1 MVIAI
6 FLFAMLALAAA
17 SAGQR
22 QQYKLKN
29 EERESCISRARIQR
43 LERLGFL
50 WTTPPRKGRAAFVG
64 WKTRFQQLWEY
75 RLENG
80 DTLIPQK
87 YLGNPALGKWVQ

>member
-1 MVIAI
+1 
-6 FLFAMLALAAA
+6 
-17 SAGQR
+17 
-22 QQYKLKN
+22 
-29 EERESCISRARIQR
+29 

-50 WTTPPRKGRAAFVG
+50 WTTPPRKGRAAFVK